1 MLTKSQIKLITSLKQ
16 KKFRTQHQ
24 LFVVE
29 GIKVVQEFLNS
40 GYELDAIFAVDD
52 RFSQYEKKLTKI
64 DSKELAKI
72 SGFSTPNKVLAI
84 FKIPIPLAVNWSGLV
99 VALDGIND
107 PGNLGTIIR
116 LCDWFGIENLVC
128 SEDTVD
134 CYNPKVV
141 QASMGSHTRVNITY
155 VDLKS
160 ALPVASNCMGTFM
173 DGDSIYEQ
181 NLPKTGVIVLGNE
194 ANGISEDIENLMH
207 TRLSIPR
214 FGTVKQTESLN
225 VANAAAIIL
234 SEFKRNLLKGKI
246 DK

>member
-29 GIKVVQEFLNS
+29 GIKVVEEFLNS
-40 GYELDAIFAVDD
+40 DYELDAIFAVDD
-52 RFSQYEKKLTKI
+52 RFSQYNQKFTKV
-64 DSKELAKI
+64 DSKELAKL
-72 SGFSTPNKVLAI
+72 SGFSTPNKVLAT
-84 FKIPIPLAVNWSGLV
+84 FKIPNPISVDWSGLV
-99 VALDGIND
+99 VALDDIND

-116 LCDWFGIENLVC
+116 LCDWFGIEYLVC
-128 SEDTVD
+128 SEATVD

-155 VDLKS
+155 VDLKKTLS
-160 ALPVASNCMGTFM
+160 AASNCMGTFM

-181 NLPKTGVIVLGNE
+181 HLPNTGVIVLGNE
-194 ANGISEDIENLMH
+194 ANGISEDVEALVK

-234 SEFKRNLLKGKI
+234 SEFKRKSTER
-246 DK
+246 